1 MISSGKLR
9 IDGALVNKPHRAVQ
23 IGHVYTFAQGPHIR
37 VIKVLG
43 LATRRGPAPEAALL
57 YEDMAPIEPR
67 QKQDGAS
74 LSAGTFAPDSLDV
87 PGSVVAGDFNTNGT
101 ITESNVPYTYYHP
114 AAFNVS
120 RVFPLGGPLGGTGVG
135 AVALPGRGR
144 ITGFLEVSSSSS
156 SMFGMT
162 WWSR

>member
-1 MISSGKLR
+1 MEQNLDSLRLDKWLWYARFFKTRSAASKMISSGKLR

-37 VIKVLG
+37 VIKVLA

-74 LSAGTFAPDSLDV
+74 LSASTFETRNS
-87 PGSVVAGDFNTNGT
+87 GAGRPTKRDRRK
-101 ITESNVPYTYYHP
+101 TE
-114 AAFNVS
+114 
-120 RVFPLGGPLGGTGVG
+120 
-135 AVALPGRGR
+135 ALKEW
-144 ITGFLEVSSSSS
+144 L
-156 SMFGMT
+156 
-162 WWSR
+162 

>member
-1 MISSGKLR
+1 MEQNLDSLRLDKWLWYARFLKTRSAASKMISSGKLR

-37 VIKVLG
+37 VIKVLA

-74 LSAGTFAPDSLDV
+74 LSAGTFETRNS
-87 PGSVVAGDFNTNGT
+87 GAGRPTKRDRRK
-101 ITESNVPYTYYHP
+101 TE
-114 AAFNVS
+114 
-120 RVFPLGGPLGGTGVG
+120 
-135 AVALPGRGR
+135 ALKEW
-144 ITGFLEVSSSSS
+144 L
-156 SMFGMT
+156 
-162 WWSR
+162 

>member
-1 MISSGKLR
+1 MEQNLDSLRLDKWLWYARFFKTRSAASKMILSGKLR

-74 LSAGTFAPDSLDV
+74 LSAGTFETRNS
-87 PGSVVAGDFNTNGT
+87 GAGRPTKRDRRK
-101 ITESNVPYTYYHP
+101 TE
-114 AAFNVS
+114 
-120 RVFPLGGPLGGTGVG
+120 
-135 AVALPGRGR
+135 ALKEW
-144 ITGFLEVSSSSS
+144 L
-156 SMFGMT
+156 
-162 WWSR
+162 

>member
-1 MISSGKLR
+1 MEQNLDSLRLDKWLWYARFFKTRSAASKMISSGKLR

-74 LSAGTFAPDSLDV
+74 LSAGTFETRNS
-87 PGSVVAGDFNTNGT
+87 GAGRPTKRDRRK
-101 ITESNVPYTYYHP
+101 TE
-114 AAFNVS
+114 
-120 RVFPLGGPLGGTGVG
+120 
-135 AVALPGRGR
+135 ALKEW
-144 ITGFLEVSSSSS
+144 L
-156 SMFGMT
+156 
-162 WWSR
+162 

>member
-1 MISSGKLR
+1 MEQNLDSLRLDKWLWYARFFKTRSAASKMISSGKLR

-23 IGHVYTFAQGPHIR
+23 IGHVYTFGQGPHIR

-74 LSAGTFAPDSLDV
+74 LSAGTFETRNS
-87 PGSVVAGDFNTNGT
+87 GAGRPTKRDRRK
-101 ITESNVPYTYYHP
+101 TE
-114 AAFNVS
+114 
-120 RVFPLGGPLGGTGVG
+120 
-135 AVALPGRGR
+135 ALKEW
-144 ITGFLEVSSSSS
+144 L
-156 SMFGMT
+156 
-162 WWSR
+162 